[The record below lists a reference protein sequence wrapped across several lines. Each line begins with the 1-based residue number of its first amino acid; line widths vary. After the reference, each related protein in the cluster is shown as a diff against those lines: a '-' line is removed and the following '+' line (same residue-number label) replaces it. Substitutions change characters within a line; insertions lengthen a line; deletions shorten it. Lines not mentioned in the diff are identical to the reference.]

1 MRTKSLKQNEKKSP
15 NAKASGLQ
23 LMLSM
28 ILLLFLVISFAGCSQ
43 KTEPVTPTPTS
54 QTIEDSVARKE
65 VIALVETFGSR
76 LQKVALLE
84 PEEDLKMDLVKYYGD
99 LVEQDLLDVWLANPE
114 AAPGKLT
121 SSPWPDRIEVGA
133 VEKIDSGLWRVEGE
147 LIEVTSVEGPGGMP
161 AALRPVEAVVAN
173 TVEGWRIQEFVMGA
187 YEVQQTQNTPEA
199 LESFSLMAGTV
210 VLSLNAWDNE
220 LLELPEIGTP
230 LSESI
235 EVLGQTS
242 DTFAGSF
249 VKTVTYED
257 LELIWTSPKDNG
269 KTFWLMRMTT
279 NQPTIQTPEGIR
291 VSMTLDEL
299 KSAYKD
305 LEQIPDGRIDPEN
318 AAYRRSLREG
328 YQYMVFEIQKGKIVK
343 IEVYVEL
350 P

>member
-1 MRTKSLKQNEKKSP
+1 M
-15 NAKASGLQ
+15 
-23 LMLSM
+23 
-28 ILLLFLVISFAGCSQ
+28 
-43 KTEPVTPTPTS
+43 
-54 QTIEDSVARKE
+54 
-65 VIALVETFGSR
+65 
-76 LQKVALLE
+76 
-84 PEEDLKMDLVKYYGD
+84 
-99 LVEQDLLDVWLANPE
+99 
-114 AAPGKLT
+114 
-121 SSPWPDRIEVGA
+121 
-133 VEKIDSGLWRVEGE
+133 
-147 LIEVTSVEGPGGMP
+147 EGPGGTP
-161 AALRPVEAVVAN
+161 AALRTIEAVVEN
-173 TVEGWRIQEFVMGA
+173 TTEGWRIQAFDMGA
-187 YEVQQTQNTPEA
+187 YEVLQTQNTPEA

-220 LLELPEIGTP
+220 LLELPDIGSP

-249 VKTVTYED
+249 VKTVACEN
-257 LELIWTSPKDNG
+257 LELVWISPKDNG

-279 NQPTIQTPEGIR
+279 TQPTIQTPEGIG

-299 KSAYKD
+299 KSAYSD
-305 LEQIPDGRIDPEN
+305 LEQVPDGRTDPEN